1 MYSGSKG
8 KSELFGGGLASY
20 ETIKVMQREAMR
32 ASGMPRRAVEGLRWE
47 QEDQLAWDNH
57 ERLPREPDPEALTYI
72 LLLVLTQGI
81 KLALNCIVYDISK
94 Y

>member
-1 MYSGSKG
+1 MKAGRQAG
-8 KSELFGGGLASY
+8 LGQHSELPG
-20 ETIKVMQREAMR
+20 
-32 ASGMPRRAVEGLRWE
+32 
-47 QEDQLAWDNH
+47 D
-57 ERLPREPDPEALTYI
+57 PDPEALTYI